1 MNISKENIEGLN
13 SVIKVTVNK
22 DDYESKVSDMLKDY
36 RKKANMPGFR
46 PGKVPMGLVKKM
58 YGKAVLVDEVNKL
71 VSESISKF
79 IQDEKLDLLGEPL
92 PSDKQEQIDFDSQED
107 FEFFFDI
114 AEAPEFEIT
123 LNKKDKIPYHK
134 IAVTD
139 EMLDQQLKS
148 ITSRFGKQES
158 IEKPTETALLKGDFV
173 QLDQDGNEL
182 EDGIKAEDAV
192 MSMSVVKDENIKKQL
207 MEAKVGDTIVF
218 NPRKAFPDDTEL
230 SYLLKIEKEEAAN
243 VDGDFKMTI
252 KDITDFKDPELNQ
265 EIFDQVYGKDVV
277 KTEEEFNAKVK
288 EELENQ
294 LALDSDYLFFLD
306 AKKKLV
312 NKFKEELPEEFLKRW
327 IVATNRENDKL
338 TPEKIDEEM
347 PLFIEDLKWQ
357 LIKNKLVKN
366 NEIKLE
372 DNDILDYAKKSAR
385 MQFAQYGLTNVP
397 DEHIENYAH
406 DMLKNEEQQRQIIDG
421 AMHEKII
428 NFIKEAVKL
437 DEKEVT
443 RDEFNKLIEEKK

>member
-1 MNISKENIEGLN
+1 MNISKENIEGLT

-22 DDYESKVSDMLKDY
+22 DDYESKVSDVLKDY
-36 RKKANMPGFR
+36 RKKVNMPGFR

-58 YGKAVLVDEVNKL
+58 YGKAILVDEVNKL
-71 VSESISKF
+71 ISESISKF
-79 IQDEKLDLLGEPL
+79 ISDEKLELLGEPL
-92 PSDKQEQIDFDSQED
+92 PSDNQEVIDFDNQED

-114 AEAPEFEIT
+114 AEAPEFELS
-123 LNKKDKIPYHK
+123 LNKKDKIIYNK

-139 EMLDQQLKS
+139 EMLEQQMKS

-158 IEKPTETALLKGDFV
+158 IEQPTETAVIKGDLV
-173 QLDQDGNEL
+173 QLDKDGNEL

-192 MSMSVVKDENIKKQL
+192 MSMSVVKDEDIKKQL
-207 MEAKVGDTIVF
+207 MEVKVGETIVF

-243 VDGDFKMTI
+243 VDSDFKLTI
-252 KDITDFKDPELNQ
+252 KEITDFKDAELTQ
-265 EIFDQVYGKDVV
+265 DIFDQVYGKDVV
-277 KTEEEFNAKVK
+277 KSEEEFKAKVK
-288 EELENQ
+288 QELEDQ
-294 LALDSDYLFFLD
+294 LAMDSDYLFFLD

-312 NKFKEELPEEFLKRW
+312 KKFKEELPEEFLKRW
-327 IVATNRENDKL
+327 IKATNRDNDKL

-357 LIKNKLVKN
+357 LIKNKLIN
-366 NEIKLE
+366 DNEIKLE
-372 DNDILDYAKKSAR
+372 DNDVLDHAKKSAR
-385 MQFAQYGLTNVP
+385 MQFAQYGLNNVP

-421 AMHEKII
+421 AMHDKLIS
-428 NFIKEAVKL
+428 FIKEAVKL
-437 DEKEVT
+437 EEKEVT
-443 RDEFNKLIEEKK
+443 RDEFNKLIEKN